1 MIAFLVLAH
10 DNPRQA
16 LALVESLRSP
26 HARIF
31 IHVDAKSD
39 IRQFQE
45 CAQAGAILIEERK
58 GVHWGGFSQVSATLA
73 LMRHALRDR
82 LPFTH
87 FALLSG
93 SDYPIATVEAIA
105 SYLAVQDREFIDA
118 EPVVEGPDSLPWQ
131 RMLKYQLEG
140 GWRGAGLRGRIIR
153 EVNAHI
159 LSRLPDRDVRAI
171 AGPVSFFRGSAY
183 WILTREAVE
192 GIFTFTRTNKS
203 IVRLLSH
210 SVCSDETFFHTAVM
224 AGPRASHV
232 AGSSTYAQ
240 WFPGSS
246 GPTVVDDSLVDVVT
260 APDFHLA
267 TGGRSARAALFVR
280 KLNGDDAPIRKRLD
294 HYRTTRVL
302 PAEPLPGTPG

>member
-1 MIAFLVLAH
+1 MIAFLVLVH

-16 LALVESLRSP
+16 LALVESLRSS
-26 HARIF
+26 HARTF

-39 IRQFQE
+39 ISQFQE
-45 CAQAGAILIEERK
+45 CAQAGAILIEDRK
-58 GVHWGGFSQVSATLA
+58 GVHWGGFSQVRATLA
-73 LMRHALRDR
+73 LMQQALRDG

-93 SDYPIATVEAIA
+93 SDYPIATADAIA
-105 SYLAVQDREFIDA
+105 GYLAAQDREFIDA
-118 EPVVEGPDSLPWQ
+118 EPVLEEPDSLPWQ
-131 RMLKYQLEG
+131 RMLKFQLEG

-171 AGPVSFFRGSAY
+171 AGPVPFFRGSAY

-192 GIFTFTRTNKS
+192 AIFAFSQKHKS

-232 AGSSTYAQ
+232 AGTSTYAQ

-246 GPTVVDDSLVDVVT
+246 GPTVVDDHLVDVVT
-260 APDFHLA
+260 APDFRLA
-267 TGGRSARAALFVR
+267 SGGRSARPALFVR
-280 KLNGDDAPIRKRLD
+280 KLNGDDDGIRKRLD
-294 HYRTTRVL
+294 HYRTTRAL
-302 PAEPLPGTPG
+302 PMEHLPDNHG